1 MRLLLTVLSTYTIYN
16 IALLNPNK
24 EFGANFAFIIS
35 IIYFIILKSLS
46 MKHTG
51 KYVVYLW
58 TLCFFV
64 WNYLI

>member
-1 MRLLLTVLSTYTIYN
+1 MNLLLTGLSTYVIYN

-24 EFGANFAFIIS
+24 EFGSSFAFIIS
-35 IIYFIILKSLS
+35 AIYFIILKSLS

-51 KYVVYLW
+51 KYVICLW
-58 TLCFFV
+58 ALCFFV